1 MPRKIAYYITAHGY
15 GHAVRS
21 SYLINELGREC
32 QITILTDIPRA
43 FFDEELTVPFNYRAA
58 VFDCGCVQ
66 KDALTVDAAATE
78 QEYYNRSM
86 ENELLLPQEVEWI
99 HKNKIELIISDMV
112 PFAGYIGNK
121 AQIPAVSVSNFWWD
135 DIYRSFPDSEGKQWL
150 VHRVEG
156 EMSYFSHHVILNPPM
171 RHWNSD
177 NNTLAG
183 VNLLREARDR
193 RTELHEHLG
202 IEQDKKVALLY
213 TGNYGMAKVDWKQLE
228 KFTEW
233 HFIGLYKLESMPTNF
248 SVISKELFSM
258 QEFSASVDLVI
269 SKLGYGTVMESLAT
283 GTPILY
289 TPREG
294 FAEYPVLEE
303 YLNRYG
309 HCLKINEESFNRV
322 DWDFALNRL
331 YKMGKRHIRLSSDTT
346 TIADWILAI
355 PRSIY
360 NS

>member
-32 QITILTDIPRA
+32 YITILTDIPRS
-43 FFDEELTVPFNYRAA
+43 FFEEELVVPFNYRAA

-66 KDALTVDAAATE
+66 KDAVTLDADATE

-86 ENELLLPQEVEWI
+86 ENERLLPQEVEWI
-99 HKNKIELIISDMV
+99 QKNDIELIISDMV
-112 PFAGYIGNK
+112 PFAGYLGHK

-135 DIYRSFPDSEGKQWL
+135 DIYRSFPESEGKQWL

-171 RHWNSD
+171 RHWNS
-177 NNTLAG
+177 NSNTLTG

-193 RTELHEHLG
+193 RDELHEHLN
-202 IEQDKKVALLY
+202 IAASKKVALLY
-213 TGNYGMAKVDWKQLE
+213 TGNYGMAKVDWKKLE
-228 KFTEW
+228 NFTEW
-233 HFIGLYKLESMPTNF
+233 HFIGLYTLDPKPSNF
-248 SVISKELFSM
+248 SVITKELYSM
-258 QEFSASVDLVI
+258 QEFTASVDLVI

-294 FAEYPVLEE
+294 FAEYPVLEQ
-303 YLNRYG
+303 YLLRYG
-309 HCLKINEESFNRV
+309 HCQKINEESFNRV
-322 DWDFALNRL
+322 EWEFALEKL
-331 YKMGKRHIRLSSDTT
+331 AKMGKRHIRLSSDTT
-346 TIADWILAI
+346 VIANWIQSI
-355 PRSIY
+355 PRSL
-360 NS
+360 

>member
-1 MPRKIAYYITAHGY
+1 MSRRIAYYITAHGY

-21 SYLINELGREC
+21 SYLINELGQEC
-32 QITILTDIPRA
+32 EITILTDIPRS
-43 FFDEELTVPFNYRAA
+43 FFEEELTVPFNYRAT

-66 KDALTVDAAATE
+66 KDALTFDAAATE

-86 ENELLLPQEVEWI
+86 ENERLLPQEVEWI
-99 HKNKIELIISDMV
+99 HRNNIELIISDMV
-112 PFAGYIGNK
+112 PFAGYIGNR

-135 DIYRSFPDSEGKQWL
+135 DIYRSFPESEGKHWL

-156 EMSYFSHHVILNPPM
+156 EMAYFSHHVILNPPM

-177 NNTLAG
+177 SNTLTG

-193 RTELHEHLG
+193 RDELHEHLD
-202 IEQDKKVALLY
+202 IDASKKVALLY
-213 TGNYGMAKVDWKQLE
+213 TGNYGMSNVDWKKLE
-228 KFTEW
+228 IFSDW
-233 HFIGLYKLESMPTNF
+233 HFIGLYELAPMPDNF
-248 SVISKELFSM
+248 SVITKERFSM
-258 QEFSASVDLVI
+258 QEFTASVDLVI

-294 FAEYPVLEE
+294 FAEYPVLEQ

-322 DWDFALNRL
+322 DWNFALEKL
-331 YKMGKRHIRLSSDTT
+331 SESGKRHIRLSSDTPV
-346 TIADWILAI
+346 IAKWIQAI
-355 PRSIY
+355 PRPI
-360 NS
+360 